1 MDNRRVLKNRM
12 SALKDCEPW
21 EMWSWGDFIESIG
34 IDRSSNWEDTV
45 DSVCRLIGGDPE
57 REAAADWVEAN
68 GGLDEVSGKLDA
80 YDAIDDERGYL
91 MELRAEVAAR
101 LGLDMACML
110 PSLAHARIL
119 GELYKRTDALE
130 RYARMLNRID
140 SLLAGDEQECF
151 AADTPPDDAWDL
163 FGAMLGE
170 LGKRLMPLGMEWPRF
185 EDGGKANVGD
195 YILHDGKSE
204 RVQGVYFYKNSV
216 TLSLVG
222 VDHEKLHTIKYG
234 ERAKRTEPEVLGAD
248 GLPIEAGQTVYS
260 ENGNRLVVAEVDTD
274 RATVEFD
281 GKPKRGWIASLLT
294 HTPPDTQERIDDDAT
309 MPPRAYYAKHIGH
322 DVGLKDD
329 AECTEAMVRHLL
341 NRQREIDKR
350 MMGGAE

>member
-21 EMWSWGDFIESIG
+21 EMWSWGDFIETLG

-45 DSVCRLIGGDPE
+45 DRVCRLIGGDPE
-57 REAAADWVEAN
+57 REKAADWVEVN
-68 GGLDEVSGKLDA
+68 GGLDSVQ
-80 YDAIDDERGYL
+80 ER
-91 MELRAEVAAR
+91 M
-101 LGLDMACML
+101 GLFAD
-110 PSLAHARIL
+110 
-119 GELYKRTDALE
+119 
-130 RYARMLNRID
+130 MLNRID
-140 SLLAGDEQECF
+140 SIVCGDEQHCF
-151 AADTPPDDAWDL
+151 DERIDLGEADEL
-163 FGAMLGE
+163 FGVICDA

-309 MPPRAYYAKHIGH
+309 MPPRGYYAKHIGH

-341 NRQREIDKR
+341 NRQRGLDAKT
-350 MMGGAE
+350 MGGE

>member
-1 MDNRRVLKNRM
+1 MDNRRVLANCM

-21 EMWSWGDFIESIG
+21 EMWNWGDFIETLG

-45 DSVCRLIGGDPE
+45 DRVCWLIGGDPE

-68 GGLDEVSGKLDA
+68 GGLVEVIDKLDA

-101 LGLDMACML
+101 LGIDMACML

-119 GELYKRTDALE
+119 GELYKRTNALE

-151 AADTPPDDAWDL
+151 AADTPPYDAGEL
-163 FGAMLGE
+163 FGAMLGV

-248 GLPIEAGQTVYS
+248 GLPIEAGQTVYTEFS
-260 ENGNRLVVAEVDTD
+260 GSPLVVEKIEGAYLLDAGGTML
-274 RATVEFD
+274 RAD
-281 GKPKRGWIASLLT
+281 CAT

-309 MPPRAYYAKHIGH
+309 MPPRAYYAKYIGH

-341 NRQREIDKR
+341 NRQRGLDAKT
-350 MMGGAE
+350 MGGE